1 MQARFA
7 ILQVLLEKGE
17 GLVSLD
23 KTVGEDGEP
32 DLLVTLDRSKIN
44 SVGKGAIGD
53 FLKKLQVCGCSA
65 VECHTRNR
73 ESSGS
78 NPPFAIV
85 SKFGHFCSLHDAP
98 VHSAE

>member
-44 SVGKGAIGD
+44 SAGKVAIGD
-53 FLKKLQVCGCSA
+53 FLKKLQVCRC
-65 VECHTRNR
+65 
-73 ESSGS
+73 
-78 NPPFAIV
+78 
-85 SKFGHFCSLHDAP
+85 
-98 VHSAE
+98 

>member
-44 SVGKGAIGD
+44 SVGKVAIGD
-53 FLKKLQVCGCSA
+53 FLKRLQVCG
-65 VECHTRNR
+65 
-73 ESSGS
+73 
-78 NPPFAIV
+78 
-85 SKFGHFCSLHDAP
+85 
-98 VHSAE
+98 